1 MDPLALC
8 ATFDEDAATYDR
20 WRPRYVPELFAAVF
34 QYAGPPGKALEM
46 GLGTGQ
52 ATEPFLQAGWQV
64 TGVERGERLAA
75 FAWEKFRHQPQL

>member
-34 QYAGPPGKALEM
+34 QYAGP
-46 GLGTGQ
+46 
-52 ATEPFLQAGWQV
+52 
-64 TGVERGERLAA
+64 RERLWKWALA
-75 FAWEKFRHQPQL
+75 PAKPRNLFCRRAGR